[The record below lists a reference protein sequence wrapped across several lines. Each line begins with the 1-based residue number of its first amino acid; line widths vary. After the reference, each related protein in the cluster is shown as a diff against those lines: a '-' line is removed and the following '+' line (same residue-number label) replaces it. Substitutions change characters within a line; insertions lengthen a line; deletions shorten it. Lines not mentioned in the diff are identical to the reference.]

1 MADPHFLQA
10 TSISKL
16 YPGERVSGVSKT
28 SLTIQQGKIT
38 AIIGESGSGKST
50 LLRLLYGLLAPDEGK
65 VHFKGERIWGPAE
78 KLIPGHDAM
87 KMVTQHTDDMN
98 LYAKVWDNVAILLP
112 STNLKNKEEKT
123 TQVLSLLNMAH
134 LTDKRIVELS
144 GGERQR
150 VALARAIITRPEI
163 LLLDEPFNQVD
174 TSFREDLQQDIRQ
187 IVKDTGLTVIMV
199 SHDPSEILSMADELI
214 VMQDGKILESGEPLA
229 VYQSPKFLYTAGL
242 LANCNVLDK
251 DKAKVC
257 GINLKAKKKSA
268 AIYPEWMELSNT
280 AAQKDWQIKMIL
292 FKGFYEELLLEK
304 DEVVLRVRNFDIG
317 KYNGDDKVSLKI
329 SKYLEY

>member
-134 LTDKRIVELS
+134 LTDKRIVDLS

-304 DEVVLRVRNFDIG
+304 DEVVLRIRNFDIG

>member
-292 FKGFYEELLLEK
+292 FKGFYEDMLLEK
-304 DEVVLRVRNFDIG
+304 DDIVMRVRNYEIG
-317 KYNGDDKVSLKI
+317 KYKGDDKVGLKI
-329 SKYLEY
+329 NRYLEY